1 MIEASVYVE
10 LHIRSRLSKIYVIN
24 TKPRISTRHVGL
36 CRQPNSLY
44 YVRRRSSKSAGY
56 LGESSLT
63 AFELAV
69 PWRVCVVV
77 IYIAHRIEAVQKI
90 APLVAH

>member
-1 MIEASVYVE
+1 MQGGGA
-10 LHIRSRLSKIYVIN
+10 LQ
-24 TKPRISTRHVGL
+24 VGWIFG
-36 CRQPNSLY
+36 R
-44 YVRRRSSKSAGY
+44 V
-56 LGESSLT
+56 SLT

-77 IYIAHRIEAVQKI
+77 IYIARRIEAVQKI